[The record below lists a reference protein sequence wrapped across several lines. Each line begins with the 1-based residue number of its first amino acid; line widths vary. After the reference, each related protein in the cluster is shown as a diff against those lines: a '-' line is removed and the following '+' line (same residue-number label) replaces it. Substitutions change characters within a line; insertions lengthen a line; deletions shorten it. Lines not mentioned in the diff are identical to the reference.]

1 MKINIAKLQL
11 GGGLG
16 KLFSA
21 TPIGASTPSA
31 GQAASAASDDDGIS
45 IIPKETLNKLRTGD
59 YGLPNELD
67 QFEMELAD
75 LEYRMNAGE
84 RPSPREIAQIRAKAG
99 RLIAQAGHLKK
110 AEEHAFAKSALDDI
124 AVDQK
129 GYIYAQTKNG
139 VEKISFSKY
148 NPAIHQAL
156 TYGELVEERR
166 QSPQLINDSDVIS
179 AIGRATSIEETN
191 KFIYEILDKV
201 KTSKTKVEAIESLK
215 SITGR
220 YAAGQMTQSEY
231 LALKDIAQAAD
242 IVGLGTF
249 FETSQLHKNSNM
261 QHAYNYIMDILP
273 QNMRAQLE
281 AHYLVSGGQYKGIRK
296 HVGEVIASISMA
308 MTEQE
313 EEYGIKYA
321 SGINTANGSGSGTTK
336 RDTRK
341 ISNLE
346 KLAAG
351 SANRTELEFIVP
363 KATGMK
369 ITFHGSGLPTLY
381 NTKDEMVGPT
391 TVLEAYNSGLRGMS
405 PGKIYF
411 GDKQVDEGM
420 LNDFL
425 YDGQAIIKASIP
437 VDVNG
442 APSFK
447 LLEKL
452 NKVFEEFSKHPEWN
466 LQQKNDYLKQQ
477 ELPGHIDEQG
487 NYAGDG
493 VSTEDFFIISAYTT
507 KKEANR
513 NYGVLENNDF
523 AHVIDKNSPEHAAL
537 MSRLQSTVAAVNG
550 TRDKNDP
557 KVDIAM
563 RAFQPDARNPLV
575 AAPLFIQCSPNTAA
589 RGSEVTGNNPEV
601 DTQYWEE
608 SVVKDQAA
616 GKGGPHYDTSKLI

>member
-21 TPIGASTPSA
+21 TPIGQNSPSTPDTTST
-31 GQAASAASDDDGIS
+31 ASDDDGFS
-45 IIPKETLNKLRTGD
+45 IIPKETLNKLRTME

-75 LEYRMNAGE
+75 LEYRINAGE
-84 RPSPREIAQIRAKAG
+84 RPHPREIAEMRAKAG
-99 RLIAQAGHLKK
+99 RLVAQAGHLKK
-110 AEEHAFAKSALDDI
+110 AEDHAFQKSALDDI

-129 GYIYAQTKNG
+129 GYIYAQTKKG
-139 VEKISFSKY
+139 IEKISFSKY

-166 QSPQLINDSDVIS
+166 QSPQLINDRDVI
-179 AIGRATSIEETN
+179 ATIGRATSIEETN

-201 KTSKTKVEAIESLK
+201 KTSKTKAEAIESLK

-220 YAAGQMTQSEY
+220 YAAGQMTQAEY

-242 IVGLGTF
+242 IVDLGTV

-261 QHAYNYIMDILP
+261 QHASKYIMDILP

-313 EEYGIKYA
+313 EEYGVKYA
-321 SGINTANGSGSGTTK
+321 SGNSTK

-351 SANRTELEFIVP
+351 SANRTDLEFIVP

-381 NTKDEMVGPT
+381 NTKDEIVGPT

-405 PGKIYF
+405 TGKIYF
-411 GDKQVDEGM
+411 GNREVDEGM

-425 YDGQAIIKASIP
+425 YDGQTIIKASIP
-437 VDVNG
+437 VDVNV

-452 NKVFEEFSKHPEWN
+452 NKVFQEFSKHPEWN

-477 ELPGHIDEQG
+477 EFLGYIDEQG
-487 NYAGDG
+487 NYVGDG
-493 VSTEDFFIISAYTT
+493 VSTKDFFIISAYTT

-513 NYGVLENNDF
+513 NYGVLKPNDF
-523 AHVIDKNSPEHAAL
+523 AHEIDKNSPEHAAL
-537 MSRLQSTVAAVNG
+537 MSRLQSTIAAVNG
-550 TRDKNDP
+550 SRDKNDP
-557 KVDIAM
+557 KVDIDM

-575 AAPLFIQCSPNTAA
+575 SAPLFIQCAPNPAA
-589 RGSEVTGNNPEV
+589 RASEVTGNNPEV
-601 DTQYWEE
+601 DIQYWEE

-616 GKGGPHYDTSKLI
+616 GKGGPHYNTSKMT

>member
-21 TPIGASTPSA
+21 TPIGQNSPSTPDTTST
-31 GQAASAASDDDGIS
+31 ASDDDGFS
-45 IIPKETLNKLRTGD
+45 IIPKETLNKLRTME

-75 LEYRMNAGE
+75 LEYRINAGE
-84 RPSPREIAQIRAKAG
+84 RPHPREIAEMRAKAG
-99 RLIAQAGHLKK
+99 RLVAQAGHLKK
-110 AEEHAFAKSALDDI
+110 AEDHAFQKSALDDI

-129 GYIYAQTKNG
+129 GYIYAQTKKG
-139 VEKISFSKY
+139 IEKISFSKY

-166 QSPQLINDSDVIS
+166 QSPQLINDRDVI
-179 AIGRATSIEETN
+179 ATIGRATSIEETN

-220 YAAGQMTQSEY
+220 YAAGQMTQAEY

-242 IVGLGTF
+242 IVDLGTV

-261 QHAYNYIMDILP
+261 QHASKYIMDILP

-296 HVGEVIASISMA
+296 HVGEVIASIYMA

-313 EEYGIKYA
+313 EEYGVKYA
-321 SGINTANGSGSGTTK
+321 SGDSTK

-351 SANRTELEFIVP
+351 SANRTDLEFIVP

-405 PGKIYF
+405 AGKIYF
-411 GDKQVDEGM
+411 GNREVDEGM

-425 YDGQAIIKASIP
+425 YDGQTIIKASIP
-437 VDVNG
+437 VDVNV

-452 NKVFEEFSKHPEWN
+452 NKVFQEFSKHPEWN

-477 ELPGHIDEQG
+477 EFLGYIDEQG
-487 NYAGDG
+487 NYVGDG
-493 VSTEDFFIISAYTT
+493 VSTKDFFIISAYTT

-513 NYGVLENNDF
+513 NYGVLKPNDF
-523 AHVIDKNSPEHAAL
+523 AHEIDKNSPEHAAL
-537 MSRLQSTVAAVNG
+537 MSRLQSTIAAVNG
-550 TRDKNDP
+550 SRDKNDP
-557 KVDIAM
+557 KVDIDM

-575 AAPLFIQCSPNTAA
+575 SAPLFIQCAPNPAA
-589 RGSEVTGNNPEV
+589 RASEVTGNNPEV

-608 SVVKDQAA
+608 SVVKDQVA
-616 GKGGPHYDTSKLI
+616 GKGDPHLNTTGRLW

>member
-1 MKINIAKLQL
+1 MKINVAKLQL

-31 GQAASAASDDDGIS
+31 GEVASTASDDDGIS

-220 YAAGQMTQSEY
+220 YAAGQMTQAEY

-321 SGINTANGSGSGTTK
+321 SGINTANGSGSSTK

-405 PGKIYF
+405 AGKIYF
-411 GDKQVDEGM
+411 GNREVDEGM

-425 YDGQAIIKASIP
+425 YDGQTIIKASIP

-442 APSFK
+442 VPSFR
-447 LLEKL
+447 LLQDLEK
-452 NKVFEEFSKHPEWN
+452 VYAEFAKHPEWS
-466 LQQKNDYLKQQ
+466 LQQKNDYLKRQ
-477 ELPGHIDEQG
+477 GFKGYIDEQG
-487 NYAGDG
+487 NFVGDG
-493 VSTEDFFIISAYTT
+493 SETIDFFILSAYTT
-507 KKEANR
+507 KKEANKIH
-513 NYGVLENNDF
+513 GVLNPNDF
-523 AHVIDKNSPEHAAL
+523 AHEIDKNSPEHAAL
-537 MSRLQSTVAAVNG
+537 MARLQSTIAAVNG

-575 AAPLFIQCSPNTAA
+575 SAPLFIQCAPNPAA
-589 RGSEVTGNNPEV
+589 RASEVTGNNPEV

-616 GKGGPHYDTSKLI
+616 GKGVPHYDTSKKV

>member
-21 TPIGASTPSA
+21 TPIGQNSPSTPDTTST
-31 GQAASAASDDDGIS
+31 ASDDDGFS
-45 IIPKETLNKLRTGD
+45 IIPKETLNKLRTME

-75 LEYRMNAGE
+75 LEYRINAGE
-84 RPSPREIAQIRAKAG
+84 RPHPREIAEMRAKAG
-99 RLIAQAGHLKK
+99 RLVAQAGHLKK
-110 AEEHAFAKSALDDI
+110 AEDHAFQKSALDDI

-129 GYIYAQTKNG
+129 GYIYAQTKKG
-139 VEKISFSKY
+139 IEKISFSKY

-166 QSPQLINDSDVIS
+166 QSPQLINDRDVI
-179 AIGRATSIEETN
+179 ATIGRATSIEETN

-220 YAAGQMTQSEY
+220 YAAGQMTQAEY
-231 LALKDIAQAAD
+231 LALKDIAQAAN

-296 HVGEVIASISMA
+296 HVGEVIASIYMA

-313 EEYGIKYA
+313 EEYGVKYA
-321 SGINTANGSGSGTTK
+321 SGDSTK

-351 SANRTELEFIVP
+351 SANRTDLEFIVP

-405 PGKIYF
+405 AGKIYF
-411 GDKQVDEGM
+411 GNREVDEGM

-425 YDGQAIIKASIP
+425 YDGQTIIKASIP
-437 VDVNG
+437 VDVNV

-452 NKVFEEFSKHPEWN
+452 DKVFQEFSKHPEWS

-477 ELPGHIDEQG
+477 ELPGYIDEQG
-487 NYAGDG
+487 NYVGDG

-507 KKEANR
+507 KKEANL
-513 NYGVLENNDF
+513 NYGVLEDNDF
-523 AHVIDKNSPEHAAL
+523 AHEIDKNSPEHTAL

-550 TRDKNDP
+550 SRDKNDP
-557 KVDIAM
+557 KVDIDM
-563 RAFQPDARNPLV
+563 RAWQRDANNPLV
-575 AAPLFIQCSPNTAA
+575 SAPLFIQCSTNPAA
-589 RGSEVTGNNPEV
+589 RASEVTGNNPEV

-608 SVVKDQAA
+608 SVVKDQVA
-616 GKGGPHYDTSKLI
+616 GKGDPHLNTTGRL

>member
-21 TPIGASTPSA
+21 TPIGQNSPSTPDTTST
-31 GQAASAASDDDGIS
+31 ASDDDGFS
-45 IIPKETLNKLRTGD
+45 IIPKETLNKLRTME

-75 LEYRMNAGE
+75 LEYRINAGE
-84 RPSPREIAQIRAKAG
+84 RPHPREIAEMRAKAG
-99 RLIAQAGHLKK
+99 RLVAQAGHLKK
-110 AEEHAFAKSALDDI
+110 AEDHAFQKSALDDI

-129 GYIYAQTKNG
+129 GYIYAQTKKG
-139 VEKISFSKY
+139 IEKISFSKY

-166 QSPQLINDSDVIS
+166 QSPQLINDRDVIS

-220 YAAGQMTQSEY
+220 YAAGQMTQAEY
-231 LALKDIAQAAD
+231 LALKDIATAAD

-313 EEYGIKYA
+313 EEYGVKYA
-321 SGINTANGSGSGTTK
+321 SGINTANGSGNSTK

-363 KATGMK
+363 SATGMK
-369 ITFHGSGLPTLY
+369 MTFHGSGLPTLY

-405 PGKIYF
+405 AGKIYF
-411 GDKQVDEGM
+411 GNREVDEGM

-437 VDVNG
+437 VDVDG
-442 APSFK
+442 VPSFR
-447 LLEKL
+447 LLQNL
-452 NKVFEEFSKHPEWN
+452 DKVYAEFAKHPEWS

-477 ELPGHIDEQG
+477 GLRGYIDEQG
-487 NYAGDG
+487 NYVGDG
-493 VSTEDFFIISAYTT
+493 IETKDFFIISAYTT

-513 NYGVLENNDF
+513 NYGVLKPNDL
-523 AHVIDKNSPEHAAL
+523 AHEIDKNSPEHAAL
-537 MSRLQSTVAAVNG
+537 MSRLQSTIAAVNG
-550 TRDKNDP
+550 SRDKNDP
-557 KVDIAM
+557 KVDIDM
-563 RAFQPDARNPLV
+563 RAFQPDGRNPLV
-575 AAPLFIQCSPNTAA
+575 SAPLFIQCAPNPAA
-589 RGSEVTGNNPEV
+589 RASEVTGNNPEV

-608 SVVKDQAA
+608 SVVKDHAA
-616 GKGGPHYDTSKLI
+616 GKGGPHYDTSKMV